1 MSQGIDFNQTN
12 ELCKCIICN
21 WYYFLKI
28 NFRFRPKVCDGCHNL
43 MQNVKSFNDVAIVFV
58 KGNDYKIYSFSM
70 SKDDAIRGKSGTYR
84 I

>member
-1 MSQGIDFNQTN
+1 
-12 ELCKCIICN
+12 
-21 WYYFLKI
+21 
-28 NFRFRPKVCDGCHNL
+28 